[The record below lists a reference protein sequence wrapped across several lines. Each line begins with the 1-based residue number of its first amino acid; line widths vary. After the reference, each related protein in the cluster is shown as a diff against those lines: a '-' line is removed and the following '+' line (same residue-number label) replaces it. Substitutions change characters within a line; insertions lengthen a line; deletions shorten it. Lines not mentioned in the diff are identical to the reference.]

1 MAATA
6 RARPEIAATPSYQ
19 AGQTLVV
26 VTWDVRLGQ
35 HYRRADE
42 PFSKPLSL
50 TNAFQ
55 NELRP
60 AAARRSEER
69 HARTDLLTWAGRV
82 PRRMEDPGFDLVAAS
97 LRADTTDL
105 VAFVEALAVKLE
117 GALPDGVTVER
128 RGDGLLSR
136 TKRVRRISIG
146 MDEAR
151 YDLERVGD
159 SIQTSRCNEVRGI
172 VIKSERLGLDEWI
185 DALSRE
191 LTERA
196 QQSERSR
203 LALQRLLEG

>member
-1 MAATA
+1 
-6 RARPEIAATPSYQ
+6 
-19 AGQTLVV
+19 
-26 VTWDVRLGQ
+26 
-35 HYRRADE
+35 
-42 PFSKPLSL
+42 
-50 TNAFQ
+50 
-55 NELRP
+55 
-60 AAARRSEER
+60 
-69 HARTDLLTWAGRV
+69 
-82 PRRMEDPGFDLVAAS
+82 MEDPGFDLVAAS

-117 GALPDGVTVER
+117 GALPDSVTVER

>member
-1 MAATA
+1 
-6 RARPEIAATPSYQ
+6 
-19 AGQTLVV
+19 
-26 VTWDVRLGQ
+26 
-35 HYRRADE
+35 
-42 PFSKPLSL
+42 
-50 TNAFQ
+50 
-55 NELRP
+55 
-60 AAARRSEER
+60 
-69 HARTDLLTWAGRV
+69 
-82 PRRMEDPGFDLVAAS
+82 MEDPGFDLVAAS

-117 GALPDGVTVER
+117 GALPDGVRVER

-136 TKRVRRISIG
+136 TKRVRSISIG
-146 MDEAR
+146 MGEAR

-172 VIKSERLGLDEWI
+172 VIKSERLDLDEWI

-203 LALQRLLEG
+203 LALQRLLEQ

>member
-1 MAATA
+1 
-6 RARPEIAATPSYQ
+6 
-19 AGQTLVV
+19 
-26 VTWDVRLGQ
+26 
-35 HYRRADE
+35 
-42 PFSKPLSL
+42 
-50 TNAFQ
+50 
-55 NELRP
+55 
-60 AAARRSEER
+60 
-69 HARTDLLTWAGRV
+69 
-82 PRRMEDPGFDLVAAS
+82 MEDPGFDLVAAS

-105 VAFVEALAVKLE
+105 AAFVEALAVKLE

-136 TKRVRRISIG
+136 AKRVRRISIG

-196 QQSERSR
+196 RQSERSR

>member
-1 MAATA
+1 
-6 RARPEIAATPSYQ
+6 
-19 AGQTLVV
+19 
-26 VTWDVRLGQ
+26 
-35 HYRRADE
+35 
-42 PFSKPLSL
+42 
-50 TNAFQ
+50 
-55 NELRP
+55 
-60 AAARRSEER
+60 
-69 HARTDLLTWAGRV
+69 
-82 PRRMEDPGFDLVAAS
+82 MEDPGFDLVAAS

-136 TKRVRRISIG
+136 AKRVRRISIG